1 MRCLKEIRQLL
12 VKILR
17 FFINQYRF
25 QVYNGDKFNPEDL
38 KYKCLGDE
46 DERSFFKKKQY
57 MQGAFEY

>member
-1 MRCLKEIRQLL
+1 ML

-17 FFINQYRF
+17 FFLYQYRF

-46 DERSFFKKKQY
+46 DERSFFFKKQY
-57 MQGAFEY
+57 KEDAFEYLKKK